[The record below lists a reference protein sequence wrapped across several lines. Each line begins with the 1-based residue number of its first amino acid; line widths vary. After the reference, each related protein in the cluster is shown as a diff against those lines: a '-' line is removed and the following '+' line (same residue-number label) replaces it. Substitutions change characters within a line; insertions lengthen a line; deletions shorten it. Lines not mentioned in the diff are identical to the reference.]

1 MSDKVYQLYIKQ
13 IDKYHMECDP
23 VEFAQKTLSLCNS
36 GLIDSHL
43 TPSEYIRMCRYR
55 AQLVIGHG

>member
-13 IDKYHMECDP
+13 IDKYHMVCNSE
-23 VEFAQKTLSLCNS
+23 EFAQKTLSLCNS
-36 GLIDSHL
+36 GLVDPHL

-55 AQLVIGHG
+55 AQQVIAHG